1 MSPIDIL
8 TADPQPQWRDRW
20 TAVLLVVGCWVLF
33 GAVEQRPFTLQGAV
47 VEALVERGRMYFIR
61 GEMSGDRFVNLDTNT
76 PSFRYLFNIFPHERV
91 YRVNHAPGQFLLA
104 APWYAACVKLGWRFE
119 TDERLVWRLL
129 VWTLTAPLAAL
140 AVACLFLL
148 GRAWALSWSEALL
161 ASIALGFCSPWW
173 PAAGVLYHD
182 GMGVAL
188 ILIGVTLSQ
197 RATQNS
203 GASAATALIAS
214 GAMLAVAVV
223 TTYLVAPIVLGIV
236 GAVLWFR
243 PPIRNSILLAVGF
256 LPVLA
261 ILPVINLLTY
271 GTIMATGYSVGGFY
285 ENYPAPLNLINAW
298 EKTSFYLWSW
308 EYGLAGLFPVFL
320 LGLFGLC
327 FKGPLP
333 RLIRLQVIILAAI
346 HFLYIVTMQHH
357 GSVGWGMGRFF
368 LPLYPLLALGLPAL
382 WALATWKGAVA
393 RVVLMAAMAYSF
405 VFALAGA
412 WYGVQGV
419 MEPGFPS
426 LKLRVA
432 IDHFAL
438 YQVLSPLAI
447 VVGMVGEILYQA
459 YSGKKSAS
467 AGVPIAGREP
477 HVRKPSTAAEGL
489 RPRRRRK

>member
-1 MSPIDIL
+1 M
-8 TADPQPQWRDRW
+8 
-20 TAVLLVVGCWVLF
+20 
-33 GAVEQRPFTLQGAV
+33 
-47 VEALVERGRMYFIR
+47 
-61 GEMSGDRFVNLDTNT
+61 
-76 PSFRYLFNIFPHERV
+76 
-91 YRVNHAPGQFLLA
+91 
-104 APWYAACVKLGWRFE
+104 
-119 TDERLVWRLL
+119 
-129 VWTLTAPLAAL
+129 
-140 AVACLFLL
+140 
-148 GRAWALSWSEALL
+148 ALSWSEALL

-188 ILIGVTLSQ
+188 ILIGGTLSQ

-223 TTYLVAPIVLGIV
+223 TTYLVASIVLGIV

-346 HFLYIVTMQHH
+346 HFLFIVTMQHH

-393 RVVLMAAMAYSF
+393 RAVLMAAMAYSF

-467 AGVPIAGREP
+467 ASVPIAGREP

>member
-8 TADPQPQWRDRW
+8 TADSQPQWRDRW
-20 TAVLLVVGCWVLF
+20 IAVLLVVGCWILF

-76 PSFRYLFNIFPHERV
+76 SSFRYVFNIFPHEGV
-91 YRVNHAPGQFLLA
+91 YHVNHAPGQFLLA

-129 VWTLTAPLAAL
+129 VWTLTAPVAAL

-161 ASIALGFCSPWW
+161 PSIALAFCSPWW
-173 PAAGVLYHD
+173 AAAGVLYHD
-182 GMGVAL
+182 GMAVAL
-188 ILIGVTLSQ
+188 ILIGVILGQ
-197 RATQNS
+197 RATQS
-203 GASAATALIAS
+203 GGANAATGLIAS
-214 GAMLAVAVV
+214 GAMLALAVV

-243 PPIRNSILLAVGF
+243 PPIRNSILWAVGF
-256 LPVLA
+256 LPILA
-261 ILPVINLLTY
+261 ILPVLNLIIY
-271 GTIMATGYSVGGFY
+271 GSILATGYSAGGFY
-285 ENYPAPLNLINAW
+285 ENYPAPLNLVNAW

-320 LGLFGLC
+320 LGLLGLC

-333 RLIRLQVIILAAI
+333 RLIRLQVIMLATI
-346 HFLYIVTMQHH
+346 HFLFIVSMQHH

-368 LPLYPLLALGLPAL
+368 LPLYPLLALGLPTL
-382 WALATWKGAVA
+382 WDLATWKGLVA

-405 VFALAGA
+405 VFGLAGV

-432 IDHFAL
+432 MDHFAL
-438 YQVLSPLAI
+438 YQVLLPLTI
-447 VVGMVGEILYQA
+447 GVGMIGEILYQA
-459 YSGKKSAS
+459 YSGKKSTS
-467 AGVPIAGREP
+467 AGVPIGGREP
-477 HVRKPSTAAEGL
+477 HARKPSAAAAEGL
-489 RPRRRRK
+489 RARRRK